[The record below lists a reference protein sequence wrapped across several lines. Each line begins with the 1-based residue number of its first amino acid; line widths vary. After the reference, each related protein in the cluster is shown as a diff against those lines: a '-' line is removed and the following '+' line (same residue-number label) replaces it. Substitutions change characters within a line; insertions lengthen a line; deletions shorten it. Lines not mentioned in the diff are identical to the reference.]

1 MRRLLVVCLL
11 ALPGLSAPQDLGH
24 PISMWQIE
32 GNSNRIYLLGSVH
45 LLREQDHPIP
55 TAIND
60 AYEDAEILIM
70 ELDMDDIDPIEMAG
84 LVNELGMIADGGSL
98 QEIMGPALYGEAV
111 DYASQL
117 EIPIEM
123 LGETEPWLAAIT
135 VEQMI
140 MLRIGFNP
148 KYGIEFHL
156 TAMAGRDEKEI
167 LGFETAREQLEFL
180 DGLSMSAQR
189 SLLMQTL
196 RESLSIIICST
207 VMAGLVNELGMIADG
222 GSLQEIMGPALYGEA
237 VDYASQLEI
246 PIEMLGETEPWL
258 AAITVEQMIMLRI
271 GFNPKYGI
279 EFHLTAMAGRDEKEI
294 LGFET
299 AREQLEFLDGLSMS
313 AQRSLLMQT
322 LQESL
327 SIEEDIN
334 LLINAWRY
342 GDIDYFEETLL
353 AEMRKFPE
361 LYKTLVV
368 DRNRAWVEKIKK
380 LTTEK
385 DDYLVVVGALHL
397 VGEDGVPA
405 LLSKQGISADQLNEP
420 GI

>member
-70 ELDMDDIDPIEMAG
+70 EVDMDDIDPIEMAG

-135 VEQMI
+135 IEQMM
-140 MLRIGFNP
+140 MLRIGFKP

-156 TAMAGRDEKEI
+156 TAMAD
-167 LGFETAREQLEFL
+167 
-180 DGLSMSAQR
+180 
-189 SLLMQTL
+189 
-196 RESLSIIICST
+196 
-207 VMAGLVNELGMIADG
+207 
-222 GSLQEIMGPALYGEA
+222 
-237 VDYASQLEI
+237 
-246 PIEMLGETEPWL
+246 
-258 AAITVEQMIMLRI
+258 
-271 GFNPKYGI
+271 
-279 EFHLTAMAGRDEKEI
+279 RDEKEI

-334 LLINAWRY
+334 LLINAWRH
-342 GDIDYFEETLL
+342 GDVDYFEETLL
-353 AEMRKFPE
+353 AEMRKYPE
-361 LYKTLVV
+361 LYKTLIV
-368 DRNRAWVEKIKK
+368 DRNEAWVEKIKK
-380 LTTEK
+380 LTVEK
-385 DDYLVVVGALHL
+385 EDYLVVVGALHL

-405 LLSKQGISADQLNEP
+405 LLSKHGISADQLNEP
-420 GI
+420 GT

>member
-1 MRRLLVVCLL
+1 MQRLLVVCLL

-70 ELDMDDIDPIEMAG
+70 EVDMDDIDPIEMAG

-135 VEQMI
+135 IEQMM
-140 MLRIGFNP
+140 MLRIGFKP

-156 TAMAGRDEKEI
+156 TAMAD
-167 LGFETAREQLEFL
+167 
-180 DGLSMSAQR
+180 
-189 SLLMQTL
+189 
-196 RESLSIIICST
+196 
-207 VMAGLVNELGMIADG
+207 
-222 GSLQEIMGPALYGEA
+222 
-237 VDYASQLEI
+237 
-246 PIEMLGETEPWL
+246 
-258 AAITVEQMIMLRI
+258 
-271 GFNPKYGI
+271 
-279 EFHLTAMAGRDEKEI
+279 RDEKEI

-334 LLINAWRY
+334 LLINAWRH
-342 GDIDYFEETLL
+342 GDVDYFEETLL
-353 AEMRKFPE
+353 TEMRKYPE

-368 DRNRAWVEKIKK
+368 DRNEAWVEKIKK
-380 LTTEK
+380 LTAEK
-385 DDYLVVVGALHL
+385 EDYLVVVGALHL

-420 GI
+420 GT

>member
-1 MRRLLVVCLL
+1 MISRTTHMQRLLVVCLL

-70 ELDMDDIDPIEMAG
+70 EVDMDDIDPIEMAG

-135 VEQMI
+135 IEQMM
-140 MLRIGFNP
+140 MLRIGFKP

-156 TAMAGRDEKEI
+156 TAMAD
-167 LGFETAREQLEFL
+167 
-180 DGLSMSAQR
+180 
-189 SLLMQTL
+189 
-196 RESLSIIICST
+196 
-207 VMAGLVNELGMIADG
+207 
-222 GSLQEIMGPALYGEA
+222 
-237 VDYASQLEI
+237 
-246 PIEMLGETEPWL
+246 
-258 AAITVEQMIMLRI
+258 
-271 GFNPKYGI
+271 
-279 EFHLTAMAGRDEKEI
+279 RDEKEI

-334 LLINAWRY
+334 LLINAWRH
-342 GDIDYFEETLL
+342 GDVDYFEETLL
-353 AEMRKFPE
+353 TEMRKYPE

-368 DRNRAWVEKIKK
+368 DRNEAWVEKIKK
-380 LTTEK
+380 LTAEK
-385 DDYLVVVGALHL
+385 EDYLVVVGALHL

-420 GI
+420 GT

>member
-1 MRRLLVVCLL
+1 MMSRTTLMRGLLLACLL
-11 ALPGLSAPQDLGH
+11 ALPGLSATQDTGH

-32 GNSNRIYLLGSVH
+32 GNSNRIYLLGSIHV
-45 LLREQDHPIP
+45 LREQDHPIP
-55 TAIND
+55 TAIDD
-60 AYEDAEILIM
+60 AYQDAEVLIM
-70 ELDMDDIDPIEMAG
+70 EVDMDDIDPIEMAG
-84 LVNELGMIADGGSL
+84 LVSELGMIGDGGSL
-98 QEIMGPALYGEAV
+98 QEIMGPALYNEAV

-117 EIPIEM
+117 EIPLEM

-135 VEQMI
+135 VEQM
-140 MLRIGFNP
+140 MLLRIGFNP
-148 KYGIEFHL
+148 QYGIEFHL
-156 TAMAGRDEKEI
+156 SAMAGKDEKEI

-180 DGLSMSAQR
+180 DGLSM
-189 SLLMQTL
+189 
-196 RESLSIIICST
+196 
-207 VMAGLVNELGMIADG
+207 
-222 GSLQEIMGPALYGEA
+222 P
-237 VDYASQLEI
+237 
-246 PIEMLGETEPWL
+246 
-258 AAITVEQMIMLRI
+258 
-271 GFNPKYGI
+271 
-279 EFHLTAMAGRDEKEI
+279 
-294 LGFET
+294 
-299 AREQLEFLDGLSMS
+299 

-353 AEMRKFPE
+353 AEMRKYPE

-385 DDYLVVVGALHL
+385 VDYLVVVGALHL

>member
-1 MRRLLVVCLL
+1 MRGLLLVCLL
-11 ALPGLSAPQDLGH
+11 ALPGLSAPQDVGH

-45 LLREQDHPIP
+45 VLRAQDHPIP
-55 TAIND
+55 TAIDD
-60 AYEDAEILIM
+60 AYEDAEVLIM
-70 ELDMDDIDPIEMAG
+70 EVDMDDIDPIEMVG
-84 LVNELGMIADGGSL
+84 LVSELGMIGDGGSL
-98 QEIMGPALYGEAV
+98 QEIMGPTLYSEAV
-111 DYASQL
+111 DYAARL
-117 EIPIEM
+117 EIPLEM
-123 LGETEPWLAAIT
+123 LGEIEPWLAAIT
-135 VEQMI
+135 VEQM
-140 MLRIGFNP
+140 MLLRIGFNP
-148 KYGIEFHL
+148 QYGIEFHL
-156 TAMAGRDEKEI
+156 SAMAGKDEKEI
-167 LGFETAREQLEFL
+167 IGFETAREQLEFL
-180 DGLSMSAQR
+180 DGLSM
-189 SLLMQTL
+189 
-196 RESLSIIICST
+196 
-207 VMAGLVNELGMIADG
+207 
-222 GSLQEIMGPALYGEA
+222 P
-237 VDYASQLEI
+237 
-246 PIEMLGETEPWL
+246 
-258 AAITVEQMIMLRI
+258 
-271 GFNPKYGI
+271 
-279 EFHLTAMAGRDEKEI
+279 
-294 LGFET
+294 
-299 AREQLEFLDGLSMS
+299 

-353 AEMRKFPE
+353 TEMRKYPE

-397 VGEDGVPA
+397 VGEDGLPA

>member
-1 MRRLLVVCLL
+1 MRGLLLVCLL
-11 ALPGLSAPQDLGH
+11 ALPGLSAPQDVGH

-45 LLREQDHPIP
+45 VLRAQDHPIP
-55 TAIND
+55 TAIDD
-60 AYEDAEILIM
+60 AYEDAEVLIM
-70 ELDMDDIDPIEMAG
+70 EVDMDDIDPIEMVG
-84 LVNELGMIADGGSL
+84 LVSELGMIGDGGSL
-98 QEIMGPALYGEAV
+98 QEIMGPTLYSEAV
-111 DYASQL
+111 DYAARL
-117 EIPIEM
+117 EIPLEM
-123 LGETEPWLAAIT
+123 LGEIEPWLAAIT
-135 VEQMI
+135 VEQM
-140 MLRIGFNP
+140 MLLRIGFNP
-148 KYGIEFHL
+148 QYGIEFHL
-156 TAMAGRDEKEI
+156 SAMAGKDEKEI

-180 DGLSMSAQR
+180 DGLSM
-189 SLLMQTL
+189 
-196 RESLSIIICST
+196 
-207 VMAGLVNELGMIADG
+207 
-222 GSLQEIMGPALYGEA
+222 P
-237 VDYASQLEI
+237 
-246 PIEMLGETEPWL
+246 
-258 AAITVEQMIMLRI
+258 
-271 GFNPKYGI
+271 
-279 EFHLTAMAGRDEKEI
+279 
-294 LGFET
+294 
-299 AREQLEFLDGLSMS
+299 

-353 AEMRKFPE
+353 AEMRKYPE

-397 VGEDGVPA
+397 VGEDGLPA

>member
-1 MRRLLVVCLL
+1 MQRLLVVCLL

-32 GNSNRIYLLGSVH
+32 GNSNRIYLLGSIH

-70 ELDMDDIDPIEMAG
+70 EVDMDDIDPIEMAG

-135 VEQMI
+135 IEQMM
-140 MLRIGFNP
+140 MLRIGFKP

-156 TAMAGRDEKEI
+156 TAMAD
-167 LGFETAREQLEFL
+167 
-180 DGLSMSAQR
+180 
-189 SLLMQTL
+189 
-196 RESLSIIICST
+196 
-207 VMAGLVNELGMIADG
+207 
-222 GSLQEIMGPALYGEA
+222 
-237 VDYASQLEI
+237 
-246 PIEMLGETEPWL
+246 
-258 AAITVEQMIMLRI
+258 
-271 GFNPKYGI
+271 
-279 EFHLTAMAGRDEKEI
+279 RDEKEI

-334 LLINAWRY
+334 LLINAWRH
-342 GDIDYFEETLL
+342 GDVDYFEETLL
-353 AEMRKFPE
+353 TEMRKYPE

-368 DRNRAWVEKIKK
+368 DRNEAWVEKIKK
-380 LTTEK
+380 LTAEK
-385 DDYLVVVGALHL
+385 EDYLVVVGALHL

-420 GI
+420 GT

>member
-70 ELDMDDIDPIEMAG
+70 EVDMDDIDPIEMAG

-135 VEQMI
+135 IEQMM

-156 TAMAGRDEKEI
+156 TAMAD
-167 LGFETAREQLEFL
+167 
-180 DGLSMSAQR
+180 
-189 SLLMQTL
+189 
-196 RESLSIIICST
+196 
-207 VMAGLVNELGMIADG
+207 
-222 GSLQEIMGPALYGEA
+222 
-237 VDYASQLEI
+237 
-246 PIEMLGETEPWL
+246 
-258 AAITVEQMIMLRI
+258 
-271 GFNPKYGI
+271 
-279 EFHLTAMAGRDEKEI
+279 RDEKEI

-334 LLINAWRY
+334 LLINAWRH
-342 GDIDYFEETLL
+342 GD
-353 AEMRKFPE
+353 
-361 LYKTLVV
+361 V
-368 DRNRAWVEKIKK
+368 D
-380 LTTEK
+380 
-385 DDYLVVVGALHL
+385 
-397 VGEDGVPA
+397 
-405 LLSKQGISADQLNEP
+405 
-420 GI
+420 

>member
-1 MRRLLVVCLL
+1 MISRTTHMRRLLIVGLL
-11 ALPGLSAPQDLGH
+11 TLPGLSAPQDLGH

-32 GNSNRIYLLGSVH
+32 GNSNRIYLLGSIH

-70 ELDMDDIDPIEMAG
+70 EVDMDDIDPIEMAG

-135 VEQMI
+135 VEQM
-140 MLRIGFNP
+140 MLLRFGFSP

-156 TAMAGRDEKEI
+156 TAMADRDEKEI

-180 DGLSMSAQR
+180 DGLSM
-189 SLLMQTL
+189 
-196 RESLSIIICST
+196 
-207 VMAGLVNELGMIADG
+207 
-222 GSLQEIMGPALYGEA
+222 P
-237 VDYASQLEI
+237 
-246 PIEMLGETEPWL
+246 
-258 AAITVEQMIMLRI
+258 
-271 GFNPKYGI
+271 
-279 EFHLTAMAGRDEKEI
+279 
-294 LGFET
+294 
-299 AREQLEFLDGLSMS
+299 

-334 LLINAWRY
+334 LLINAWRH
-342 GDIDYFEETLL
+342 GDVDYFEETLL
-353 AEMRKFPE
+353 AEMRKYPE

-368 DRNRAWVEKIKK
+368 DRNEAWVEKIKK
-380 LTTEK
+380 LTAEK
-385 DDYLVVVGALHL
+385 EDYLVVVGALHL

-420 GI
+420 GT